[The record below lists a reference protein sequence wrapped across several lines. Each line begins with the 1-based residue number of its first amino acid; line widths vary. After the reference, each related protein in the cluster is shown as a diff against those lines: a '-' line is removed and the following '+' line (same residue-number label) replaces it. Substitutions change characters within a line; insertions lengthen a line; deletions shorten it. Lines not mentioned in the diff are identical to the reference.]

1 MNGGAGRRT
10 FSLKRCFL
18 DGDRHNEQTVAPR
31 NPHVCERKDP
41 CAAPSVGRSPSGAK
55 GERTREGVRGR
66 DGLRAEV
73 DGGERLKSSR
83 RGRVRSVI
91 RSLSSVS
98 LGLLRQ
104 LCDTFSLLAST
115 VR

>member
-73 DGGERLKSSR
+73 DGGERLRVHDEAAFDRLSALSR
-83 RGRVRSVI
+83 VF
-91 RSLSSVS
+91 L
-98 LGLLRQ
+98 
-104 LCDTFSLLAST
+104 
-115 VR
+115 